1 MSPESFWDS
10 AASTASLR
18 CKNTWFHQ
26 KRVAES
32 RALPSM
38 PSASPA
44 STRIKFWGTRGSISV
59 PGPRTLRFGGNTT
72 CVEVRADGEII
83 VLDAGSGIRPL
94 GISLEKEF
102 GAEPI
107 KLSLLITHAH
117 WDHIQGLPYFKPAY
131 DQKNEISILGFDGAG
146 AGFSEILAEPMK
158 APFFPIAMCE
168 LSGKIDIRGLREM
181 QFSLGKVQVH
191 AMFVNHPG
199 VCAGYRLF
207 TSAGSIAFLPDHEP
221 YGFLHSAKSNHMTPE
236 EAKKAASEERLNL
249 VQFLNGSDLLILDT
263 QYTDDEYQSH
273 IGWGHGSVTTAV
285 ALALDAAVR
294 KLLLFHHD
302 TNHDDAMI
310 DAMVQTARHLAQQ
323 SGKELKVEA
332 AREGEE
338 VILAN

>member
-1 MSPESFWDS
+1 MSS
-10 AASTASLR
+10 AL
-18 CKNTWFHQ
+18 
-26 KRVAES
+26 
-32 RALPSM
+32 
-38 PSASPA
+38 ASPA
-44 STRIKFWGTRGSISV
+44 RIKFWGTRGSISV
-59 PGPRTLRFGGNTT
+59 PGPGTLRYGGNTT

-107 KLSLLITHAH
+107 KLFLLITHAH
-117 WDHIQGLPYFKPAY
+117 WDHIQGLPYFKPVY
-131 DQKNEISILGFDGAG
+131 DQKNEISILGFDGTG

-158 APFFPIAMCE
+158 APFFPITMRE
-168 LSGKIDIRGLREM
+168 LSGKIGIKRLVEM
-181 QFSLGKVQVH
+181 KFSLGKVQVQ
-191 AMFVNHPG
+191 AIFVNHPG